1 MPPPLPGP
9 MITPLHD
16 VQGEGDASPL
26 LGSSV
31 TVSGVVT
38 GDYQNDD
45 NDTQNNLGGFYIQ
58 EDNPDS
64 NPATSDAVFVFD
76 GQWRSGCPVGG

>member
-1 MPPPLPGP
+1 

>member
-1 MPPPLPGP
+1 
-9 MITPLHD
+9 MITPLHY

-38 GDYQNDD
+38 GDYDPIIVGL
-45 NDTQNNLGGFYIQ
+45 TL
-58 EDNPDS
+58 
-64 NPATSDAVFVFD
+64 DAN
-76 GQWRSGCPVGG
+76 